1 MPERSF
7 PNPLPRIIP
16 VPSAPPCGVRR
27 LRNGVTW
34 AGMLVLAI
42 GSSGCRPPAMSE
54 APDETVSVSLAVDRP
69 TTAADAK
76 ALRESLAEFNH
87 GAGFMERYQYSD
99 AAAAFTK
106 VLERQPDWTAAQF
119 NLALAQL
126 NMLGQSEAKDNLES
140 ARLGFEAILA
150 GDPQHLHARF
160 CLGMYYQHIGDLD
173 KTLECFQAVYEGDP
187 DDSYVGYK
195 YAEALR
201 NAGRPEEALP
211 ILETVVE
218 RNPGFISAVY
228 LLATS
233 YTRASMRD
241 KAMPLFERF
250 KRLNSA
256 ELTGG
261 SFVVQATYGMA
272 GKYYRVLGPDDLPL
286 TIPPGPEQPRI
297 VFSPQTRTWEVATHG
312 WKWPGGTIGLPGLA
326 VADVDGDGHLDVCL
340 AGCDERGTAVLWR
353 NEGEGKFS
361 AGQTLAEGVVSICF
375 GDVDNDGHVD
385 LWLGRAGPDLLLMND
400 GQGHFAA
407 ADDAVLAGPDA
418 LTHIARLLDVDSD
431 GDLDFLAFRLEQGDL
446 PVPAGARPA
455 AWNLFG
461 TNGDGTFADLSGEG
475 GFDFPDQAIAAV
487 VYDDFDNDYDVD
499 MIVFPVQG
507 EPLVWVNNRLGE
519 HRLLDAATSG
529 LQISGV
535 ISAMSADPDKDG
547 DRDLLVFTTEGIRL
561 LKNQG
566 GLRFE
571 EDREFTAAFGPLGG
585 TGGQFAD
592 MDNDG
597 DLDLVLADAKRR
609 DGSRGPVLL
618 VNTWP
623 QQGFMNA
630 NEADPGN
637 LLNAIRTDG
646 DASCVVADFT
656 GSGTCDILLVAA
668 GQSPLLIENVTPG
681 GHWIQLDL
689 VGKRPQDSKARSNHS
704 GIGARVEVKTGAVF
718 QQFVVGGSSGP
729 AAMAPLRIH
738 AGLGDSL
745 SVDWLRI
752 IWPDAVLQGE
762 VEMVANCTTVVEQVP
777 RKASSC
783 PYLFVW
789 NGEQFEFV
797 ADFGGVGGLGY
808 LVSPGEYAPPDPTE
822 YLPLP
827 NLAPRDGDYV
837 LQALTTLE
845 EVTYFDEA
853 KLIALDHPEGTEV
866 LPSEMMAIGVPPPE
880 FEVFCFDRPIE
891 PIRAVDQHGRDATDW
906 IRTVD
911 RRYAGATRPDPRFLG
926 LADEHFVELDFGGQL
941 AELPAD
947 ARLILVLHGWVEY
960 AYSSTNFAASQA
972 GLRAE
977 APTIEVER
985 DGQWVA
991 LLREVGYPAGVNHTM
1006 TVELTGLWQPT
1017 DRRLRVSSNMELY
1030 WDRIFLARHL
1040 PDVPVKLIE
1049 VAAHSAD
1056 LHFRGYPREFSP
1068 DGRHPNLSD
1077 YNNLD
1082 RTVSWKLMSG
1092 NYTRFGEVA
1101 ELLEAA
1107 DDCFVIMGHG
1117 EELTLRFAVDAF
1129 GPVPAGCRR
1138 SFLLKADSYCKDMDL
1153 YTAFPETLEPL
1164 PFHGMSSYPYG
1175 PDEQYPDTEKTRD
1188 YRERYNTRVIRGPG
1202 VPDRRAG
1209 IALERNPLR
1218 GR

>member
-1 MPERSF
+1 MLERCSTNAV
-7 PNPLPRIIP
+7 PMIARGPSLIPCGLPR
-16 VPSAPPCGVRR
+16 
-27 LRNGVTW
+27 LRFGLIW
-34 AGMLVLAI
+34 AGMLVISL
-42 GSSGCRPPAMSE
+42 GCKPPSVPE
-54 APDETVSVSLAVDRP
+54 APDETATVSPPADAQPLATDTKVLRASLAD
-69 TTAADAK
+69 
-76 ALRESLAEFNH
+76 FNR
-87 GAGFMERYQYSD
+87 GAGLMERYQYSD
-99 AAAAFTK
+99 AAAAFSR
-106 VLERQPDWTAAQF
+106 VLERQPDWTAAHF

-126 NMLGQSEAKDNLES
+126 NMLGQSEAKDNLEA
-140 ARLGFEAILA
+140 ARQGFEAILA
-150 GDPQHLHARF
+150 ANPKHLHAQF
-160 CLGMYYQHIGDLD
+160 CLGMYYQHIGDVE
-173 KTLECFQAVYEGDP
+173 KTLECFEAVYEGDP
-187 DDSYVGYK
+187 DDAYVSYK

-201 NAGRPEEALP
+201 NAGRQEEALP

-228 LLATS
+228 LLATA

-250 KRLNSA
+250 KKLNSA

-286 TIPPGPEQPRI
+286 ALPSEPEQPRI
-297 VFSPQTRTWEVATHG
+297 VFSPQTRTWDVTAHR
-312 WKWPGGTIGLPGLA
+312 WKWLGGTIGLPGLA
-326 VADVDGDGHLDVCL
+326 VADVDGNGHLDVCL

-353 NEGEGKFS
+353 NDGNGNFT
-361 AGQTLAEGVVSICF
+361 AGQTLAEGVVSMCF

-385 LWLGRAGPDLLLMND
+385 LWLGRAGPDQLLLND
-400 GQGHFAA
+400 GQGNFTPT
-407 ADDAVLAGPDA
+407 DDAPPAGPES

-431 GDLDFLAFRLEQGDL
+431 GDLDFLAFRLAQGDI
-446 PVPAGARPA
+446 PVAGAAQPA
-455 AWNLFG
+455 AWSLSG
-461 TNGDGTFADLSGEG
+461 TNGDGTFADLAAAG

-487 VYDDFDNDYDVD
+487 IYDDFDNDYDLD
-499 MIVFPVQG
+499 LIVFPVQG
-507 EPLVWVNNRLGE
+507 EPVVWVNNRLGE
-519 HRLLDAATSG
+519 HRLLDAATTG
-529 LQISGV
+529 LRVQGG
-535 ISAMSADPDKDG
+535 ISAISADPDKDG
-547 DRDLLVFTTEGIRL
+547 DRDLLVFTRDGLRL
-561 LKNQG
+561 LKNQRG
-566 GLRFE
+566 FRFE
-571 EDREFTAAFGPLGG
+571 EDQQFTAAFGRLGG

-597 DLDLVLADAKRR
+597 DLDLMLADATRR
-609 DGSRGPVLL
+609 DGSRGPILL

-623 QQGFMNA
+623 QQGFVNA
-630 NEADPGN
+630 NEMDPGN

-656 GSGTCDILLVAA
+656 GNGSCDILLVPP
-668 GQSPLLIENVTPG
+668 GQSPLLIENVIPG

-689 VGKRPQDSKARSNHS
+689 VGKRPQDAKARSNHS
-704 GIGARVEVKTGAVF
+704 AVGARVEVKTGAVF

-729 AAMAPLRIH
+729 VAMPPLRIH
-738 AGLGDSL
+738 AGLGDSPT
-745 SVDWLRI
+745 VDWLRI

-762 VEMVANCTTVVEQVP
+762 VEMVADCTTVVEQVP

-783 PYLFVW
+783 PYLFAW

-808 LVSPGEYAPPDPTE
+808 LVSPGQYAPPDPTE
-822 YLPLP
+822 YLPIP
-827 NLAPRDGDYV
+827 NLAPQDGDYV
-837 LQALTTLE
+837 LQALTPLE

-853 KLIALDHPEGTEV
+853 KLIAIDHPEGTMV
-866 LPSEMMAIGVPPPE
+866 LPAEMMAIGVSPPE
-880 FEVFCFDRPIE
+880 FEIFCFERPIE
-891 PIRAVDQHGRDATDW
+891 PVAAVDQHGRDVSEW

-926 LADEHFVELDFGGQL
+926 LADEHFVELDFGDQISN
-941 AELPAD
+941 LPAD
-947 ARLILVLHGWVEY
+947 GRLVLVLHGWVEY

-977 APTIEVER
+977 APTIAVER
-985 DGQWVA
+985 DGRWVDV
-991 LLREVGYPAGVNHTM
+991 LPEVGYPAGVNHTM
-1006 TVELTGLWQPT
+1006 TVELSGLLRPA

-1040 PDVPVKLIE
+1040 PDVPVKLTE
-1049 VAAHSAD
+1049 VAAPSAD

-1068 DGRHPNLSD
+1068 DGRHPNLCD

-1129 GPVPAGCRR
+1129 GPVPEGCRR
-1138 SFLLKADSYCKDMDL
+1138 SFLLKTDSYCKDMDL
-1153 YTAFPETLEPL
+1153 YTAFPDTLEPL

-1175 PDEQYPDTEKTRD
+1175 PDEQYPETEQTRN
-1188 YRERYNTRVIRGPG
+1188 YRKRYNTRVIS
-1202 VPDRRAG
+1202 
-1209 IALERNPLR
+1209 

>member
-487 VYDDFDNDYDVD
+487 VYDDFENSLRSAQLAGKR
-499 MIVFPVQG
+499 PRG
-507 EPLVWVNNRLGE
+507 LPPRLPRPARCGTCW
-519 HRLLDAATSG
+519 RSG
-529 LQISGV
+529 R
-535 ISAMSADPDKDG
+535 P
-547 DRDLLVFTTEGIRL
+547 
-561 LKNQG
+561 
-566 GLRFE
+566 
-571 EDREFTAAFGPLGG
+571 
-585 TGGQFAD
+585 TGRPAG
-592 MDNDG
+592 
-597 DLDLVLADAKRR
+597 RP
-609 DGSRGPVLL
+609 GSRGSSV
-618 VNTWP
+618 
-623 QQGFMNA
+623 
-630 NEADPGN
+630 
-637 LLNAIRTDG
+637 
-646 DASCVVADFT
+646 ASPTRAAHRP
-656 GSGTCDILLVAA
+656 SQAA
-668 GQSPLLIENVTPG
+668 GIRGKPRARLRTPTPSPLG
-681 GHWIQLDL
+681 
-689 VGKRPQDSKARSNHS
+689 
-704 GIGARVEVKTGAVF
+704 
-718 QQFVVGGSSGP
+718 
-729 AAMAPLRIH
+729 LRT
-738 AGLGDSL
+738 S
-745 SVDWLRI
+745 
-752 IWPDAVLQGE
+752 
-762 VEMVANCTTVVEQVP
+762 
-777 RKASSC
+777 
-783 PYLFVW
+783 
-789 NGEQFEFV
+789 
-797 ADFGGVGGLGY
+797 
-808 LVSPGEYAPPDPTE
+808 
-822 YLPLP
+822 
-827 NLAPRDGDYV
+827 
-837 LQALTTLE
+837 
-845 EVTYFDEA
+845 
-853 KLIALDHPEGTEV
+853 
-866 LPSEMMAIGVPPPE
+866 PPP
-880 FEVFCFDRPIE
+880 
-891 PIRAVDQHGRDATDW
+891 
-906 IRTVD
+906 
-911 RRYAGATRPDPRFLG
+911 ATRTARRRRRTGGPGCWSLETALAGPR
-926 LADEHFVELDFGGQL
+926 
-941 AELPAD
+941 
-947 ARLILVLHGWVEY
+947 RLL
-960 AYSSTNFAASQA
+960 AYSI
-972 GLRAE
+972 
-977 APTIEVER
+977 P
-985 DGQWVA
+985 
-991 LLREVGYPAGVNHTM
+991 
-1006 TVELTGLWQPT
+1006 
-1017 DRRLRVSSNMELY
+1017 
-1030 WDRIFLARHL
+1030 
-1040 PDVPVKLIE
+1040 
-1049 VAAHSAD
+1049 
-1056 LHFRGYPREFSP
+1056 
-1068 DGRHPNLSD
+1068 
-1077 YNNLD
+1077 
-1082 RTVSWKLMSG
+1082 
-1092 NYTRFGEVA
+1092 
-1101 ELLEAA
+1101 
-1107 DDCFVIMGHG
+1107 
-1117 EELTLRFAVDAF
+1117 
-1129 GPVPAGCRR
+1129 
-1138 SFLLKADSYCKDMDL
+1138 
-1153 YTAFPETLEPL
+1153 PL
-1164 PFHGMSSYPYG
+1164 
-1175 PDEQYPDTEKTRD
+1175 
-1188 YRERYNTRVIRGPG
+1188 
-1202 VPDRRAG
+1202 
-1209 IALERNPLR
+1209 
-1218 GR
+1218 

>member
-1 MPERSF
+1 MCESGSANGLPMIVPDAAATARSVLRAVRSAAWLATF
-7 PNPLPRIIP
+7 AAAIGVGGCNRAPVAETPRETP
-16 VPSAPPCGVRR
+16 HETNANAAAPPSD
-27 LRNGVTW
+27 
-34 AGMLVLAI
+34 AQ
-42 GSSGCRPPAMSE
+42 PPQ
-54 APDETVSVSLAVDRP
+54 
-69 TTAADAK
+69 ADPK
-76 ALRESLAEFNH
+76 ELRESLADFNR
-87 GAGFMERYQYSD
+87 GAAFMERYQYSD
-99 AAAAFTK
+99 AAAAFTRA
-106 VLERQPDWTAAQF
+106 LARQPDWTAARF

-126 NMLGQSEAKDNLES
+126 NMLGQTEAKDNLEA
-140 ARLGFEAILA
+140 ARQGFEAILA
-150 GDPQHLHARF
+150 ADPRHLHARF
-160 CLGMYYQHIGDLD
+160 SLGMYYQHVGDLEQ
-173 KTLECFQAVYEGDP
+173 TLACFRAVYEQDP

-201 NAGRPEEALP
+201 NAGRPDEALP
-211 ILETVVE
+211 IMEKVVE

-228 LLATS
+228 LLATA

-250 KRLNSA
+250 KKLNAA

-286 TIPPGPEQPRI
+286 APTPGPAQPRI
-297 VFSPQTRTWEVATHG
+297 VFSPQPRTWDVTTHR
-312 WKWPGGTIGLPGLA
+312 WTWPGGTIGLPGLA

-340 AGCDERGTAVLWR
+340 AGCDQRGTAVLWR
-353 NEGEGKFS
+353 NAGDGQFT
-361 AGQTLAEGVVSICF
+361 AGQTLAEGVVSICA

-385 LWLGRAGPDLLLMND
+385 LWLGRAGPDQLLLND
-400 GQGHFAA
+400 GQGSFAPVEGAEAA
-407 ADDAVLAGPDA
+407 ALAGPDA

-431 GDLDFLAFRLEQGDL
+431 GDLDFLAFRLAQGAL
-446 PVPAGARPA
+446 PASAEARPA
-455 AWNLFG
+455 AGNLLG
-461 TNGDGTFADLSGEG
+461 ANGDGTFADLSNEG
-475 GFDFPDQAIAAV
+475 GFDFPEQAIAAV

-499 MIVFPVQG
+499 LILFPAQG
-507 EPLVWVNNRLGE
+507 EPLAWVNNRLGS

-529 LQISGV
+529 LQVQDV

-547 DRDLLVFTTEGIRL
+547 DRDLLVFTRQGLRL
-561 LKNQG
+561 LINQG
-566 GLRFE
+566 DFRFAE
-571 EDREFTAAFGPLGG
+571 NAEFTAAFGSLGG

-592 MDNDG
+592 LDNDG
-597 DLDLVLADAKRR
+597 DLDLVLADATRR

-623 QQGFMNA
+623 QPGFVNA
-630 NEADPGN
+630 NDADPGN
-637 LLNAIRTDG
+637 LLNALRTDG

-656 GSGTCDILLVAA
+656 GNGSCDILLVPA

-704 GIGARVEVKTGAVF
+704 AIGARVEVKTGAVF

-729 AAMAPLRIH
+729 VAMAPLRIH
-738 AGLGDSL
+738 AGLGDSPT
-745 SVDWLRI
+745 VDWLRI

-762 VEMVANCTTVVEQVP
+762 VEMVADCTTVVEQVP

-783 PYLFVW
+783 PYLFAW
-789 NGEQFEFV
+789 TGEQFEFV

-808 LVSPGEYAPPDPTE
+808 LVAPGQYAPPDPTE

-827 NLAPRDGDYV
+827 QLAPRDGEYV
-837 LQALTTLE
+837 LQALTPLE

-853 KLIALDHPEGTEV
+853 KLIAIDHPQGTEV
-866 LPSEMMAIGVPPPE
+866 LPSEMMAIGVSPPE
-880 FEVFCFDRPIE
+880 FELFCFERPIE
-891 PIRAVDQHGRDATDW
+891 PRSAVDQHGRDVTDRL
-906 IRTVD
+906 RTVD
-911 RRYAGATRPDPRFLG
+911 RLYAGATRPDPRFLG
-926 LADEHFVELDFGGQL
+926 LADPHLVELDFGDQL

-960 AYSSTNFAASQA
+960 GYSSTNFAASQA

-977 APTIEVER
+977 APTIAVQR

-1006 TVELTGLWQPT
+1006 TVELTGLLQPA

-1040 PDVPVKLIE
+1040 PDVPLKLTE
-1049 VAAHSAD
+1049 VAARSAD

-1068 DGRHPNLSD
+1068 DGRHPNLCD

-1092 NYTRFGEVA
+1092 NYTRFGQVA

-1117 EELTLRFAVDAF
+1117 EELTLRFAVDSF
-1129 GPVPAGCRR
+1129 GPVPADGRR
-1138 SFLLKADSYCKDMDL
+1138 SFLLKTDSYCKDMDL
-1153 YTAFPETLEPL
+1153 YTVDPDTLEPL
-1164 PFHGMSSYPYG
+1164 PFHGMSGYPYG

-1188 YRERYNTRVIRGPG
+1188 YRRRYNTRVITAR
-1202 VPDRRAG
+1202 
-1209 IALERNPLR
+1209 
-1218 GR
+1218 